1 MRWGLQ
7 VPDIMLGGFSVLVPG
22 RRGDNRNLDDG
33 YSGRDHHLIVR
44 SNEIKFLRCFS
55 PSTKTFL
62 LVDARM
68 TRLNQIG
75 RLRLFAM

>member
-44 SNEIKFLRCFS
+44 SNEIKFFYAVFR
-55 PSTKTFL
+55 
-62 LVDARM
+62 RQ
-68 TRLNQIG
+68 R
-75 RLRLFAM
+75 RLFCWLTLG